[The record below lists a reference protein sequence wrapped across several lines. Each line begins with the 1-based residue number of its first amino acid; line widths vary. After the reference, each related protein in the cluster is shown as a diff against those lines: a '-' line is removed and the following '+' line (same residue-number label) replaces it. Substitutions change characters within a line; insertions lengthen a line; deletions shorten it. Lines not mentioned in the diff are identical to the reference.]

1 MINTDDFRGVICPL
15 VTPFDETGQI
25 DEDSLGSLIEY
36 VIEGGVQGVMLAG
49 TTGEGML
56 LSVAER
62 KQLTEFVTQKVAS
75 RIKVIV
81 HTGRMDTQSTIELG
95 HHAVDVGA
103 DAIAA
108 IVPYFFT
115 YDSQSIYL
123 HFKTLG
129 DALPDIPLFPYV
141 FPGNAKNDI
150 EATLFHKLV
159 ADVPSIVGIKSSNP
173 DLIRL
178 RSYINTSDRLSIFCG
193 VDGLM
198 LAGLVE
204 GARGQVS
211 GNANVFPAVISGL
224 YNNYCSGDIDGA
236 REKQNQIDTIRA
248 ILCDGLH
255 PAYFKTV
262 LKRKNII
269 KHDTVRRPMRDLT
282 SQEYDELIDQL
293 EHFETSL

>member
-1 MINTDDFRGVICPL
+1 MVKTEGFHGVICPL
-15 VTPFDETGQI
+15 VTPFDQSGRI
-25 DEDSLGSLIEY
+25 DEESLGNLIEY

-49 TTGEGML
+49 TTGEGMI
-56 LSVAER
+56 LSIAER
-62 KQLTEFVTQKVAS
+62 KQLTEFVTKKVDS

-81 HTGRMDTQSTIELG
+81 HIGCMDTLSTIELG

-129 DALPDIPLFPYV
+129 NTLPDIPLFPYV

-178 RSYINTSDRLSIFCG
+178 RAYINTSDRLSVFCG

-204 GARGQVS
+204 GASGQVS
-211 GNANVFPAVISGL
+211 GNANIFPKLISGL
-224 YNNYCSGDIDGA
+224 YDNYCSGDIDSA
-236 REKQNQIDTIRA
+236 REQQRKIDTIRA
-248 ILCDGLH
+248 ILRDGLH

-282 SQEYDELIDQL
+282 SQEYNDLVEQL
-293 EHFETSL
+293 EQFEKSL